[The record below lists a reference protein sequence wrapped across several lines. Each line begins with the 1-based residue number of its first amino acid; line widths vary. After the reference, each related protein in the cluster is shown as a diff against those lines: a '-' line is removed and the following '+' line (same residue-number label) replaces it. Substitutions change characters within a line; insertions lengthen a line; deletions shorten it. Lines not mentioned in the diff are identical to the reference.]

1 MISPIFNPLLLI
13 SSVLFIH
20 ATFIPSV
27 AGQRKENT
35 TTIVDNQSAKVFLT
49 SLPKALE
56 KVRADGGIKGMSVA
70 IVHKGE
76 LVFAQGF
83 GKRNRNDP
91 FTKETVTHIA
101 SVSKAFTATAIGEL
115 VAEGKIDWNETP
127 VSHYL
132 PEFQLKD
139 PVLTSQLT
147 FADLLSHRTPVPTVD
162 TAWYRNAR
170 PPRELI
176 KQLRY
181 LDLPSTK
188 LTPFL
193 NYNNVLY
200 GVAGEAAAN
209 VAGMSYPDLIMAKLL
224 KPLGLMSAGLSH
236 PEMAKQPNFAMP
248 YEAASF
254 EDAKNGIFEEGY
266 IDEIHMPDA
275 PAGDIFMNVVD
286 LAKWGRVILKE
297 GELNGK
303 QVLNKESVQ
312 ETLKSQSIDNDDP
325 RRTGFAPTVGYG
337 LGWSLDSFKGHTCFR
352 HGGSNPGYQ
361 SHLALF
367 PDDDLV
373 VAHLTNI
380 ESTELTSLLPY
391 YIADGM
397 LGLPKS
403 IDWLLVSV
411 QKTKESYAKEVE
423 SDDDLPERIEN
434 APYSHYLND
443 YTGEYTH
450 PVYGEIIITL
460 QKGGKT
466 LHLKYRTLECQ
477 LEHYHYESFKGRVR
491 TFGLKGRAFLTF
503 VTGVNRDVQSA
514 KVILPGESDSLTFEK
529 SEPADVASKDK

>member
-1 MISPIFNPLLLI
+1 
-13 SSVLFIH
+13 
-20 ATFIPSV
+20 
-27 AGQRKENT
+27 
-35 TTIVDNQSAKVFLT
+35 
-49 SLPKALE
+49 
-56 KVRADGGIKGMSVA
+56 
-70 IVHKGE
+70 
-76 LVFAQGF
+76 
-83 GKRNRNDP
+83 
-91 FTKETVTHIA
+91 
-101 SVSKAFTATAIGEL
+101 
-115 VAEGKIDWNETP
+115 
-127 VSHYL
+127 
-132 PEFQLKD
+132 
-139 PVLTSQLT
+139 
-147 FADLLSHRTPVPTVD
+147 
-162 TAWYRNAR
+162 
-170 PPRELI
+170 
-176 KQLRY
+176 
-181 LDLPSTK
+181 
-188 LTPFL
+188 
-193 NYNNVLY
+193 
-200 GVAGEAAAN
+200 
-209 VAGMSYPDLIMAKLL
+209 
-224 KPLGLMSAGLSH
+224 
-236 PEMAKQPNFAMP
+236 
-248 YEAASF
+248 
-254 EDAKNGIFEEGY
+254 
-266 IDEIHMPDA
+266 
-275 PAGDIFMNVVD
+275 
-286 LAKWGRVILKE
+286 
-297 GELNGK
+297 
-303 QVLNKESVQ
+303 
-312 ETLKSQSIDNDDP
+312 
-325 RRTGFAPTVGYG
+325 
-337 LGWSLDSFKGHTCFR
+337 
-352 HGGSNPGYQ
+352 
-361 SHLALF
+361 LALF